1 MKECVMLGDQ
11 IRYKRLQME
20 LTLTEISHRSGISK
34 SYLSSIERN
43 IQQNPSLIILQ
54 RICSALD
61 LDLFSLLNESP
72 NYSVLKLK
80 GENILN
86 EGNEAITV
94 DKEWVQL
101 IAEAK
106 IVGLTLDEVQQFLIQ
121 QSLKKDV

>member
-1 MKECVMLGDQ
+1 MLGDQ